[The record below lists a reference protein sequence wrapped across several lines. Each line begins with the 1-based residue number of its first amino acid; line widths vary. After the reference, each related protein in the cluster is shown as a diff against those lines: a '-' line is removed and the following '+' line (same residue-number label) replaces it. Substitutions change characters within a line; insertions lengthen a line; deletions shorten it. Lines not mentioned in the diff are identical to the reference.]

1 MALQR
6 TGSRSRRFERNLTRS
21 VPGSAEPTMPR
32 LEIYL
37 LFVCVC
43 LIRAGT
49 AVSVLG
55 VAAER

>member
-6 TGSRSRRFERNLTRS
+6 TGSRSRRFERNLTSS

-37 LFVCVC
+37 LFVFGC
-43 LIRAGT
+43 LIRAG
-49 AVSVLG
+49 AAASVIG
-55 VAAER
+55 VAAEH